1 MLFCVVF
8 AFVSCF
14 ALWGCSGRIAIPIL
28 SAWTCARGNFPS
40 SISGSGHSF
49 YFLFILVFNGITIG
63 PESEESEPDL
73 GPRSLELSAAIC
85 SAFFHAQA
93 PGSLQAPQP
102 MHSNFCRLEILF
114 LALSRFGLVQ
124 SSPAHS
130 SSRLRDF
137 WGPFVHVRLSY
148 TWCPAC
154 SLLLPPVGPHVLQ
167 CKHFV
172 VIAAPAAV
180 TSSPNVFCS
189 VCRHCPFLHT
199 KNSSLSFS
207 RVLLIP
213 CLALTSLFWDRSAVG
228 AVHFAPIKHLYVP
241 LSLAPPRFQVHG
253 KSAYLTPSD
262 H

>member
-14 ALWGCSGRIAIPIL
+14 ALWGCSGRRAIPIL

-180 TSSPNVFCS
+180 TSSPMFLFRLPALPISPHKKLLSVIFTGSFDPVLGSHLPLLGSLCS
-189 VCRHCPFLHT
+189 RRCSFRPHQAPICTSLPC
-199 KNSSLSFS
+199 SSEIPGAWQISLS
-207 RVLLIP
+207 
-213 CLALTSLFWDRSAVG
+213 D
-228 AVHFAPIKHLYVP
+228 P
-241 LSLAPPRFQVHG
+241 L
-253 KSAYLTPSD
+253 
-262 H
+262 